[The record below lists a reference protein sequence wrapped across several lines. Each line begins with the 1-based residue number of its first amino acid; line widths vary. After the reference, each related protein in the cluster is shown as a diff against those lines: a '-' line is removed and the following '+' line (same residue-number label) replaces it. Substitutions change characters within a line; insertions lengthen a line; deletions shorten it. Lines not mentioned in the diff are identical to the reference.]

1 MNNFV
6 TDLLMRIDQI
16 GQGFSARAY
25 GIVGD
30 EILPVLKVAFVLY
43 VAFYGVQ
50 LMMGTARI
58 SVGEFISRTV
68 RLVIILT
75 LTQNWEVFNS
85 LFYRWLSDT
94 PEDVGRAI
102 LAASSTGITEPTNG
116 LSMIVDTA
124 FNAGAALARQS
135 GYFTILP
142 SVLGGIIMLLACIVV
157 AIALGIL
164 ILAKVAMW
172 LLIGTAPIF
181 IGCLLFPQSRSL
193 GTNWFSQVLHYAIIP
208 LFVYVVVA
216 FLIASINPELSRIE
230 VAIAS
235 DILSTTHIAS
245 FVLLCIA
252 GMFMLASISTIAQAI
267 TGAFGV
273 PASNWS
279 SRRVGG
285 AAGAA
290 AAGAVSGAYAAGKFV
305 MGRATGGGSNG
316 PSGGTIQN
324 KSNTEA
330 AMQDK
335 ISSFSRPS

>member
-30 EILPVLKVAFVLY
+30 EILPVLKIAFVLY
-43 VAFYGVQ
+43 VALYGVQ
-50 LMMGTARI
+50 LILGTARI
-58 SVGEFISRTV
+58 SVGEFVGRTA

-116 LSMIVDTA
+116 LSMIVATA
-124 FNAGAALARQS
+124 SNAGAALAQQS

-142 SVLGGIIMLLACIVV
+142 SLLGGIIMFLAWIV
-157 AIALGIL
+157 AGIALAIL
-164 ILAKVAMW
+164 MIAKVAMW
-172 LLIGTAPIF
+172 VLIGTGPIF
-181 IGCLLFPQSRSL
+181 IGCMLFHQTRNL
-193 GTNWFSQVLHYAIIP
+193 GAAWFAQILHYSIIP
-208 LFVYVVVA
+208 MFVYVVVA
-216 FLIASINPELSRIE
+216 FLIAALNPELAKIE
-230 VAIAS
+230 VAVS
-235 DILSTTHIAS
+235 SSTLALTQLVS

-252 GMFMLASISTIAQAI
+252 GCMMLVNVTTVAQAI
-267 TGAFGV
+267 TGSFGV
-273 PASNWS
+273 NASNNGYM
-279 SRRVGG
+279 RARAVALG
-285 AAGAA
+285 AAGV
-290 AAGAVSGAYAAGKFV
+290 AGWLLSRGGNSADKPASPPP
-305 MGRATGGGSNG
+305 GGS
-316 PSGGTIQN
+316 IQN
-324 KSNTEA
+324 RSNTEA

>member
-43 VAFYGVQ
+43 VALYGVQ
-50 LMMGTARI
+50 LIMGTARI
-58 SVGEFISRTV
+58 SVGEFVGRTV
-68 RLVIILT
+68 RLLIILT

-116 LSMIVDTA
+116 LSMIVTTA
-124 FNAGAALARQS
+124 SNAGAALAQQS

-142 SVLGGIIMLLACIVV
+142 SM
-157 AIALGIL
+157 LGIL
-164 ILAKVAMW
+164 IMFLAWAVAGIALAILMIAKVAMW
-172 LLIGTAPIF
+172 VLIGTAPIF
-181 IGCLLFPQSRSL
+181 IGCMLFHQTRNL
-193 GTNWFSQVLHYAIIP
+193 GAAWFGQILHYAIIP

-216 FLIASINPELSRIE
+216 FLIAALNPELAKIE
-230 VAIAS
+230 VAVS
-235 DILSTTHIAS
+235 SSSLGLTQLVS
-245 FVLLCIA
+245 FVLLCMA
-252 GMFMLASISTIAQAI
+252 GCLMLVNVTTVAQSI
-267 TGAFGV
+267 TGSIGV
-273 PASNWS
+273 NASGAGY
-279 SRRVGG
+279 RQARAVALG
-285 AAGAA
+285 AAGV
-290 AAGAVSGAYAAGKFV
+290 AGWLLSRGGNRSDKPASPPA
-305 MGRATGGGSNG
+305 GGS
-316 PSGGTIQN
+316 IQN
-324 KSNTEA
+324 RSNTEA

-335 ISSFSRPS
+335 INSFSRPS

>member
-30 EILPVLKVAFVLY
+30 EIMPVLKVAFVLY
-43 VAFYGVQ
+43 VALYGVQ
-50 LMMGTARI
+50 LIMGTAKI

-68 RLVIILT
+68 RLVLILT

-116 LSMIVDTA
+116 LSMIVATA
-124 FNAGAALARQS
+124 SNAGSALAQQS

-142 SVLGGIIMLLACIVV
+142 SLLGGLIMLLAWIV
-157 AIALGIL
+157 AGIALAIL
-164 ILAKVAMW
+164 MIAKVAMW

-181 IGCLLFPQSRSL
+181 IGCMLFNQTRSL
-193 GTNWFSQVLHYAIIP
+193 GAAWFAQVMHYAIIP
-208 LFVYVVVA
+208 MFVYVVVA
-216 FLIASINPELSRIE
+216 FLIAALNPELAKIE
-230 VAIAS
+230 VAVSSSSLA
-235 DILSTTHIAS
+235 LTQLVS

-252 GMFMLASISTIAQAI
+252 GCLMLVNVTTVAQSI
-267 TGAFGV
+267 TGSFGV
-273 PASNWS
+273 NASNNGY
-279 SRRVGG
+279 RQAKAVATG
-285 AAGAA
+285 AAGV
-290 AAGAVSGAYAAGKFV
+290 AGWLLS
-305 MGRATGGGSNG
+305 RGGSSQKTASP
-316 PSGGTIQN
+316 PSGGSIQN
-324 KSNTEA
+324 RSDTEA
-330 AMQDK
+330 AMQEK

>member
-30 EILPVLKVAFVLY
+30 EIMPVLKVAFVLY
-43 VAFYGVQ
+43 VALYGVQ
-50 LMMGTARI
+50 LIMGTAKI

-68 RLVIILT
+68 RLVLILT
-75 LTQNWEVFNS
+75 LTQNWEVFNN
-85 LFYRWLSDT
+85 LFYSWLSDT

-124 FNAGAALARQS
+124 FDAGAALARQS
-135 GYFTILP
+135 GYFTVLP
-142 SVLGGIIMLLACIVV
+142 SLLGGIIMLLACIVA

-172 LLIGTAPIF
+172 LLVGTAPIF
-181 IGCLLFPQSRSL
+181 IGCMLFPQTRNL
-193 GTNWFSQVLHYAIIP
+193 GTGWFGQVLHYAIIP

-216 FLIASINPELSRIE
+216 FLIAALNPELSKIE

-235 DILSTTHIAS
+235 NVLGTTHIAS

-252 GMFMLASISTIAQAI
+252 GVFMLANITTLANAIAGSLGAGISQW
-267 TGAFGV
+267 
-273 PASNWS
+273 SNRS
-279 SRRVGG
+279 VGRP
-285 AAGAA
+285 AA
-290 AAGAVSGAYAAGKFV
+290 AAAIGVATGVWSAGKSIV
-305 MGRATGGGSNG
+305 GRGKGGSDG

-330 AMQDK
+330 AMQEK

>member
-1 MNNFV
+1 MDNFV

-25 GIVGD
+25 GIVGG
-30 EILPVLKVAFVLY
+30 EILPVLKVAFILY
-43 VAFYGVQ
+43 VALYGVQ
-50 LMMGTARI
+50 LIMGTAKI

-68 RLVIILT
+68 RLVLILM
-75 LTQNWEVFNS
+75 LIQNWDVFNS
-85 LFYRWLSDT
+85 LFYQWLSNT
-94 PEDVGRAI
+94 PENVGRAI

-116 LSMIVDTA
+116 LSMIIDTA

-135 GYFTILP
+135 GYLTILP

-172 LLIGTAPIF
+172 LLVGTAPIF
-181 IGCLLFPQSRSL
+181 IGCMLFSQSRAL
-193 GTNWFSQVLHYAIIP
+193 GTSWFGQVLHYAIIP

-216 FLIASINPELSRIE
+216 FLIAALNPELSKIE

-235 DILSTTHIAS
+235 SVLSTTHVAS

-252 GMFMLASISTIAQAI
+252 GMFMLSSISTIAHAI
-267 TGAFGV
+267 TGSVGSAISQNAN
-273 PASNWS
+273 ASVQ
-279 SRRVGG
+279 RPV
-285 AAGAA
+285 AA
-290 AAGAVSGAYAAGKFV
+290 AAGWAVSRVFGGKKTNNDSTP
-305 MGRATGGGSNG
+305 AS
-316 PSGGTIQN
+316 PSGGSVAN
-324 KSNTEA
+324 RSHSEA
-330 AMQDK
+330 AMQEK